1 MRIIS
6 GDTRLSTRYFGEEET
21 ITSDSDEL
29 IEIEGD
35 LDPEFDIPNG
45 SNILIISKDQS
56 YLTHGIHKFPAKF
69 FPELPRYLIRKYSK
83 PGGYV
88 IDPMCG
94 SGTTVL
100 EAMLNKRI
108 GIGADIDPIALLIT
122 KVKTTPIQSEPLET
136 ASKILEQQVKKFDNS
151 ADYNP
156 VIPEFHYRDKWFRS
170 FVLRDLGIIRDG
182 ILAIKKN
189 TQISQVDDIVDFF
202 QVIMSSIIRDVS
214 NADPHCTRTVLRKK
228 VRKKILP
235 GDTLKKFHQRLT
247 HQIHEMKQLTEILN
261 DSEYFHSQIPG
272 GTALATELCDDSID
286 LAVTSPPY
294 INAVDYPRTHQ
305 LEMYWLGLLDD
316 GPLSKVKRKYIG
328 TETVYKDEYKDL
340 QVSGYETLDPV
351 LEKIYKLD
359 PRRSYI
365 AYKFFDDMKDHMQEM
380 IRILKPGS
388 RYCVAIGN
396 NLMRGV
402 RVKSHEILAEIAESS
417 VGFELEKQFFSK
429 LIRHFIRIPR
439 KERMQGEWVLIFRKP
454 S

>member
-1 MRIIS
+1 M
-6 GDTRLSTRYFGEEET
+6 STRKNGEGKKVTNESE
-21 ITSDSDEL
+21 EL

-35 LDPEFDIPNG
+35 LDPELDIPNG
-45 SNILIISKDQS
+45 GNILIISKDQS

-69 FPELPRYLIRKYSK
+69 FPELPRYLIQKYSE
-83 PGGYV
+83 PGEYV
-88 IDPMCG
+88 LDPMCG

-100 EAMLNKRI
+100 EALLSKRI
-108 GIGADIDPIALLIT
+108 GIGIDIDPIALLIT
-122 KVKTTPIQSEPLET
+122 KVKTTPIVSESLET
-136 ASKILEQQVKKFDNS
+136 ASTLLEQQVQKLDN
-151 ADYNP
+151 AAEYNP
-156 VIPEFHYRDKWFRS
+156 ILPEFHYRDKWFRS
-170 FVLRDLGIIRDG
+170 FVLRELGIIRDS
-182 ILAIKKN
+182 ILTIREH
-189 TQISQVDDIVDFF
+189 TDISHMDDIVDFF

-235 GDTLKKFHQRLT
+235 GDTLKKFFQRLT
-247 HQIHEMKQLTEILN
+247 HQINEMKQLSEILN
-261 DSEYFHSQIPG
+261 ESEYFHTLLPG
-272 GTALATELCDDSID
+272 GTALASELRDDSID

-305 LEMYWLGLLDD
+305 LEMYWLGLLGD

-359 PRRSYI
+359 PRRAYI
-365 AYKFFDDMKDHMQEM
+365 AFKFFDEMKDQLQEM
-380 IRILKPGS
+380 MRIIKPGG

-402 RVKSHEILAEIAESS
+402 QVKSHEILAEIATTG
-417 VGFELEKQFFSK
+417 VGFELETQFFSK
-429 LIRHFIRIPR
+429 IIRHFIRIPR
-439 KERMQGEWVLIFRKP
+439 KERMHGEWVLILKKP
-454 S
+454 Q

>member
-1 MRIIS
+1 M
-6 GDTRLSTRYFGEEET
+6 STRKNGEGSK
-21 ITSDSDEL
+21 ITKESVEL

-35 LDPEFDIPNG
+35 LDPGLDIPNG
-45 SNILIISKDQS
+45 GNILIISKDQS

-69 FPELPRYLIRKYSK
+69 FPELPRYLIRKYSE
-83 PGGYV
+83 PGEYV
-88 IDPMCG
+88 LDPMCG
-94 SGTTVL
+94 SGTTIL

-108 GIGADIDPIALLIT
+108 GIGIDIDPIALLIT
-122 KVKTTPIQSEPLET
+122 KVKTTPIASEPLET
-136 ASKILEQQVKKFDNS
+136 ASKLLEQQAKKLDNAS
-151 ADYNP
+151 GYNP

-170 FVLRDLGIIRDG
+170 FVLRELGIIRDS
-182 ILAIKKN
+182 ILTIREHSH
-189 TQISQVDDIVDFF
+189 ISHMDNIVDFF

-235 GDTLKKFHQRLT
+235 GDTLKKFSQRLT
-247 HQIHEMKQLTEILN
+247 HQIDEMKKLSEILN
-261 DSEYFHSQIPG
+261 ESEYFHTHLPG
-272 GTALATELCDDSID
+272 GTALASELCDDSVD

-305 LEMYWLGLLDD
+305 LEMYWLGLLGD
-316 GPLSKVKRKYIG
+316 GPLSKVKRRYIG
-328 TETVYKDEYKDL
+328 TETVYKDEYRDL
-340 QVSGYETLDPV
+340 QVSGYKTLDPV

-359 PRRSYI
+359 PRRAYI
-365 AYKFFDDMKDHMQEM
+365 AYKFFDDMKNQLQEM

-402 RVKSHEILAEIAESS
+402 RVKSHEILAEIAESG
-417 VGFELEKQFFSK
+417 VGFELETQFFSK

-439 KERMQGEWVLIFRKP
+439 KERMHGEWVLILKKP
-454 S
+454 Q